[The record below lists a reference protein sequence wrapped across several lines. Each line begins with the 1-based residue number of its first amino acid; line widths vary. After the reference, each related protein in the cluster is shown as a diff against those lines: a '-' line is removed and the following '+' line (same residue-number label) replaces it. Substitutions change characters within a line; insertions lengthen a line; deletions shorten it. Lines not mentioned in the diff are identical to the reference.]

1 MKVLSETERRLKN
14 IMMEKRTVLQTRLND
29 LGASRISAEVTAARS
44 EVEHRLKELE
54 KAFTRMEAGRYG
66 ICETCTTEIAQDR
79 LEAVPET
86 PFCRDCA

>member
-54 KAFTRMEAGRYG
+54 KAFTQNGGRSVWHL
-66 ICETCTTEIAQDR
+66 R
-79 LEAVPET
+79 NLHN
-86 PFCRDCA
+86 RDCSGPP